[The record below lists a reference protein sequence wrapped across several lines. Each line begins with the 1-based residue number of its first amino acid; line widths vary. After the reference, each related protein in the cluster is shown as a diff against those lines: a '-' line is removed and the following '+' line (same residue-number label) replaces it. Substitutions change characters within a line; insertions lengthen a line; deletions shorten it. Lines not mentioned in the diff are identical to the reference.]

1 MVRYNSMVVIRNIVV
16 VLTVLLLL
24 ASSACNTKRDC
35 RGRIK
40 HKLPNGVW
48 M

>member
-1 MVRYNSMVVIRNIVV
+1 MKRVLKMMLAIGIITLLFLQQACMV
-16 VLTVLLLL
+16 
-24 ASSACNTKRDC
+24 KRDC

-48 M
+48 I

>member
-1 MVRYNSMVVIRNIVV
+1 MI
-16 VLTVLLLL
+16 LTRKILVAMMLLLLL
-24 ASSACNTKRDC
+24 ADSSCTTKRDC

>member
-1 MVRYNSMVVIRNIVV
+1 MIIIKKILVILA
-16 VLTVLLLL
+16 VLVLL
-24 ASSACNTKRDC
+24 ADTSCNTKRDC

>member
-1 MVRYNSMVVIRNIVV
+1 MIIIKKALIILA
-16 VLTVLLLL
+16 VLVLL
-24 ASSACNTKRDC
+24 ADSSCNTKRDC